1 LDATGGLDTV
11 EVPPGTVREA
21 IEAAGRL
28 FPQLKA
34 RVLTPQGE
42 VDPSVNLYVNEEDI
56 RALQG
61 LDTPLQVGDELVILL
76 AMSGG

>member
-1 LDATGGLDTV
+1 
-11 EVPPGTVREA
+11 
-21 IEAAGRL
+21 
-28 FPQLKA
+28 
-34 RVLTPQGE
+34 